1 MLKDGSKINTF
12 FKNIQIHNFCL
23 ISRHTWFLNL
33 KGDYSRKSPLVWKA
47 REEILGHGTK
57 SEELRL
63 KKKKELVENPTDF
76 DTWKCVGLAT
86 KFQWR
91 RNTFPCVNSMKMF
104 KWIRFTYPS
113 STSRYWVRTFSEL
126 NQAWSRKDCIT
137 SRKLENV
144 NVSLEKPKLEG
155 RKKGVYRCCHIS
167 GQKKK
172 KKFIRIEI
180 PRHLTY

>member
-1 MLKDGSKINTF
+1 MVFKFKRWLFKKVSISMKSKRR
-12 FKNIQIHNFCL
+12 NIGTWHQIRRVK
-23 ISRHTWFLNL
+23 I
-33 KGDYSRKSPLVWKA
+33 
-47 REEILGHGTK
+47 
-57 SEELRL
+57 
-63 KKKKELVENPTDF
+63 KKKKELVENPTPF

-86 KFQWR
+86 KFQWG

-172 KKFIRIEI
+172 KKKFIRIEI